1 MAEIKAALNQSQ
13 ASKPH
18 ATQQMP
24 WEGDAFNRKDYA
36 DFLTKHLLEQTHPQQ
51 GAVRPYCLALDA
63 QWGAGKSFFVRNWQL
78 QLTQDQ
84 KNPSFLFD
92 AWSADYQADP
102 FIAFMAAFKEAVD
115 LAIRKL
121 PVSQA
126 IKTRARKK
134 LGKGVAVMR
143 RALLPA
149 SKAVLKGALEKVA
162 PGAWDEIKD
171 VWKDQDKEL
180 GDVDFESLGG
190 EAIKGVRVG
199 LTRYFEESLKE
210 QSNKQKLIEEFR
222 EEMQGTLELLRKEG
236 GVELPFFIF
245 VDEID
250 RCRPSFAIA
259 LLEQLKHIF
268 NIPGTCF
275 VVSTNMEQ
283 LTHAIRGVYGADFN
297 GRTYLQRFFDSE
309 CSLPELS
316 PREFVETQVSMYP
329 SFKDDR
335 ISLGL
340 PTGGFIDPKIDKPAT
355 ADTFTWVIE
364 AFNLDLRSQKRL
376 VAMVNAS
383 LGSLKNDSKIFLIWL
398 VILCASKI
406 QSEDLFEAL
415 SYPGLGAPE
424 FKQVWDENVVND
436 VPRTYYGPASQRDSF
451 NRHEETSVTLQQ
463 VAKWHYQ
470 AASETFRVFNNSLVK
485 MGGNIYDYQYR
496 LSSEIANASDNPS
509 VSRTK
514 KNGVSRTAIFG
525 YSHLV
530 TYAGHFT
537 G

>member
-1 MAEIKAALNQSQ
+1 MTKPKTERQDAQ
-13 ASKPH
+13 ASQSG
-18 ATQQMP
+18 ASQQTP

-36 DFLTKHLLEQTHPQQ
+36 DFLTRHLVEQTHPQQ

-63 QWGAGKSFFVRNWQL
+63 QWGAGKSFFVRNWRL

-84 KNPSFLFD
+84 KHPSFLFD

-102 FIAFMAAFKEAVD
+102 FIAFMAAFKEAVE
-115 LAIRKL
+115 LAIREL
-121 PVSQA
+121 PVSKA
-126 IKTRARKK
+126 IKTRAKKK
-134 LGKGVAVMR
+134 LGNGVAVMR

-180 GDVDFESLGG
+180 DDVDFESLGG
-190 EAIKGVRVG
+190 EAVKGVRAG

-210 QSNKQKLIEEFR
+210 QANKQKLIEEFR
-222 EEMQGTLELLRKEG
+222 QEMQETLELLEKEG
-236 GVELPFFIF
+236 GAELPFFIF

-283 LTHAIRGVYGADFN
+283 LTHAIRGVYGAEFN

-316 PREFVETQVSMYP
+316 PREFIESQVSMYP
-329 SFKDDR
+329 SFKDSR

-340 PTGGFIDPKIDKPAT
+340 PNGGFIEPKIDNPTT

-376 VAMVNAS
+376 VAMANAS

-398 VILCASKI
+398 ALLCAAKI

-415 SYPGLGAPE
+415 SYPGLGGPE
-424 FKQVWDENVVND
+424 FKQVWDKHVVND
-436 VPRTYYGPASQRDSF
+436 VPRTYFGPARQRDSF
-451 NRHEETSVTLQQ
+451 SRHEKTDVTLQQ

-470 AASETFRVFNNSLVK
+470 AASETLRVFNNSLSN
-485 MGGNIYDYQYR
+485 MDGNMYDYQYR
-496 LSSEIANASDNPS
+496 LSAEIANASDNPA

-530 TYAGHFT
+530 TYAGHFI